1 MLAGGTQPSLTL
13 QWLAFVALGRWEIPS
28 VGMLCYRLTQ
38 PVMPPVCVT
47 EYLAMAKQS
56 VSQSSFDEP

>member
-1 MLAGGTQPSLTL
+1 M
-13 QWLAFVALGRWEIPS
+13 FVALGRWEIRRG
-28 VGMLCYRLTQ
+28 GMLCYRLTQ